1 MFMGSFN
8 ATVDNYRTLLADV
21 DVEGP
26 ELANENFDTGELT
39 RLGKYK
45 GTDEAYAKLLRKL
58 ADHKFAGVQPDLRQ
72 NILAYYQDLNPSI
85 PAKSTK
91 KEKAKLAKLL
101 EQLHR
106 LKATSEDAPAPQ
118 LLGRDTQ
125 DEPR

>member
-1 MFMGSFN
+1 
-8 ATVDNYRTLLADV
+8 V

-45 GTDEAYAKLLRKL
+45 GTDEAYAKLLGKL

-85 PAKSTK
+85 PAKSSK
-91 KEKAKLAKLL
+91 KEKTELTKLL
-101 EQLHR
+101 DQLDR
-106 LKATSEDAPAPQ
+106 LKAVPEAVPEPQ
-118 LLGRDTQ
+118 V
-125 DEPR
+125 P